1 MEAVLD
7 PSTPSARVHRRR
19 EGDGVLLTI
28 DGSLDVHS
36 GAALVAAVTESVA
49 AGANRLDIDLSEI
62 DAFDDAGASALVA
75 CRDAAVAIDG
85 GLHYRTCS
93 GGLGQDA
100 LLHAYVG
107 EG

>member
-1 MEAVLD
+1 MLD
-7 PSTPSARVHRRR
+7 PSTPTARVHRSQ

-28 DGSLDVHS
+28 DGALDVHA
-36 GAALVAAVTESVA
+36 GAALVVAVTESVA
-49 AGANRLDIDLSEI
+49 AGVSRLDIDLSDI
-62 DAFDDAGASALVA
+62 DAFDDAGASALLA
-75 CRDAAVAIDG
+75 CRDAAVTIDG

-93 GGLGQDA
+93 GGPGQDA